1 MIALAAML
9 VATFFLGL
17 SGADLYVENLKP
29 DELANMGVV
38 LRH

>member
-1 MIALAAML
+1 MIALTAGL
-9 VATFFLGL
+9 VAILFFGI
-17 SGADLYVENLKP
+17 SGADFYVENLKP